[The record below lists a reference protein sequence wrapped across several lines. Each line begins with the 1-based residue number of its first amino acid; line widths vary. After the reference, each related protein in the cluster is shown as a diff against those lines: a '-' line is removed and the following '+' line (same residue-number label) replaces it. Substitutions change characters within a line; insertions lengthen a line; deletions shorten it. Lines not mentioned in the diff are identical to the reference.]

1 MSESPSGYREDGALD
16 YFLMVVCA
24 ILLPVLIAGAFC
36 L

>member
-1 MSESPSGYREDGALD
+1 MSEWPDGYREDGPLD
-16 YFLMVVCA
+16 YFMMVVCA